1 MFASFQG
8 LHTSTSLRPGASSSS
23 SSTRDSTS
31 TPVHMRRMSTPR
43 VESPRLDSYR
53 YSLINLEETLE
64 NDLGKFTYVSYLITY
79 YVTHYQN
86 LIMAAQSLE
95 KIAFLFAVMGFW
107 KAFLKFISDVF
118 ISMCVTKVFRKRNML
133 KMPSSILDMAYLK
146 PDQIH
151 EFS

>member
-1 MFASFQG
+1 
-8 LHTSTSLRPGASSSS
+8 
-23 SSTRDSTS
+23 
-31 TPVHMRRMSTPR
+31 MRRMSTPR

-95 KIAFLFAVMGFW
+95 KIAFLFAVMGF
-107 KAFLKFISDVF
+107 
-118 ISMCVTKVFRKRNML
+118 
-133 KMPSSILDMAYLK
+133 
-146 PDQIH
+146 
-151 EFS
+151 